1 MIESPSKLPY
11 GVRYHSGTE
20 ARLRREAE
28 DRVMR
33 VFDGWS
39 YEEIVTPALDYHDLF
54 ERGMGRAAAQRA
66 FRFTDTDGRL
76 IALRPDV
83 TSGVARA
90 AATLFARRARP
101 LRFAYAANVWQQ
113 QSRSHAEWRRESRQL
128 GCELIGVAGA
138 TGDVEMLLI
147 VAEAFAALELQ
158 NEFRVTL
165 NHVGIFNG
173 IAERLD
179 LDAARR
185 EEMRRLVDTRDRAA
199 LARLLE
205 PLTDSPED
213 ARAFAKLVQLSGKDE
228 MFARAR
234 EVISNERSL
243 CALAELERVW
253 RTLDALG
260 VSAAFEIDLGDAAN
274 LDYYTG
280 TIFKIYASGA
290 GTHVG
295 GGGRYDELIANFGTH
310 EPAVGFV
317 LDLESL
323 TEVLRRRTADAD
335 VDETIA
341 GSGVQAD
348 ATSMNADSDLAS
360 KFAAALRRRA
370 RGERVHVDGVA
381 A

>member
-1 MIESPSKLPY
+1 MNESPSKLPY
-11 GVRYHSGTE
+11 GVRYHTGAE
-20 ARLRREAE
+20 ARLRRDAE
-28 DRVMR
+28 DHVMR
-33 VFDGWS
+33 VFDGWC

-76 IALRPDV
+76 LAMRPDV

-138 TGDVEMLLI
+138 AGDVEMLLI
-147 VAEAFAALELQ
+147 VAEAFAALGLR

-173 IAERLD
+173 IAERLH
-179 LDAARR
+179 LNAARR
-185 EEMRRLVDTRDRAA
+185 EEMRRLIDARDRAA
-199 LARLLE
+199 LARLLDL
-205 PLTDSPED
+205 LTDSPED
-213 ARAFAKLVQLSGKDE
+213 TRAFAKLVQLSGKDE

-234 EVISNERSL
+234 EVISNKRSL
-243 CALAELERVW
+243 GALAELETVW

-260 VSAAFEIDLGDAAN
+260 VSGAFEIDLGDAAN

-280 TIFKIYASGA
+280 TIFKIYAQGA

-295 GGGRYDELIANFGTH
+295 GGGRYDELIANFGAS
-310 EPAVGFV
+310 EPAIGFV
-317 LDLESL
+317 LDLESI
-323 TEVLRRRTADAD
+323 TEVVRRRTANED
-335 VDETIA
+335 VDEASKANCVRTDAII
-341 GSGVQAD
+341 SG
-348 ATSMNADSDLAS
+348 TSSDLAAA
-360 KFAAALRRRA
+360 FAGVIERRA
-370 RGERVHVDGVA
+370 RGERARADGDA
-381 A
+381 R